1 MKELRDKIRKY
12 NSIDP
17 VKVGLVVTVLYAVL
31 LILVSI
37 VHEPWYDEA
46 QAWQIA
52 KEASYHDILFYLPH
66 YESHP
71 PLWHLILSVPAKL
84 GLPYEASI
92 KTVTILFSVLG
103 ICLIEFKSGF
113 TNWVKTFMPFN
124 FFLFYQFGV
133 ISRPYSM
140 MLFALLLCALF
151 FEKRDEKPVRF
162 FLSLGFLCL
171 TSDYGLVIA
180 GGITIGWIADIIVSK
195 KKGALREI
203 FCGNIPRLAGYILLA
218 LLALALILAVW
229 PSSDTTVIPDTP
241 VWYKF
246 YMFLLVAPAEAF
258 MTDFLSGIGLGDP
271 VDGPVGGIVA
281 SMVSIIIWTIAIT
294 GAARRKS
301 LHHLIFPVL
310 TFVMIGAFYSA
321 PHHYGIYV
329 MLFIYFFWILRNR
342 PSRDVKLG
350 SGVTARITKI
360 VPLAMMVIA
369 MSVSMYWSLTSSLN
383 EVVFPYY
390 YSRELAGWLK
400 ENTKEEDV
408 VMASWHPVYEKDGNG
423 QDDKKKLAGVNFK
436 SVAEILVPTRPYFDY
451 DVIDNELM
459 PYQWLGA
466 LPTDVRDGY
475 IADVKEMGSPDY
487 VITYNT
493 DFIPGF
499 LAAID
504 CDEDYDLAMV
514 FFNRRIYKDNTY
526 PYNVMVF
533 KKK

>member
-17 VKVGLVVTVLYAVL
+17 VKVGLVVTVIYAVL

-92 KTVTILFSVLG
+92 KTVTIIFSVLG

-140 MLFALLLCALF
+140 MLFALLLCAMF
-151 FEKRDEKPVRF
+151 FEKRNERPVRY

-180 GGITIGWIADIIVSK
+180 GGIVVGWIVDIIIDK
-195 KKGALREI
+195 KKGALRDI
-203 FCGNIPRLAGYILLA
+203 FSGNFKRLAGYILLA
-218 LLALALILAVW
+218 ALALILILMVM

-246 YMFLLVAPAEAF
+246 YMFLIVAPAEAF
-258 MTDFLSGIGLGDP
+258 MTDFLTGIGLGDP
-271 VDGPVGGIVA
+271 VNGPLGTVVTA
-281 SMVSIIIWTIAIT
+281 LVSVILWTIGILVS
-294 GAARRKS
+294 ARRRS
-301 LHHLIFPVL
+301 LHHFIFPVM
-310 TFVMIGAFYSA
+310 TFAAIGAFYSA

-329 MLFIYFFWILRNR
+329 MLFIYFFWILRGKR
-342 PSRDVKLG
+342 VYGKDPGPEIVR
-350 SGVTARITKI
+350 KI
-360 VPLAMMVIA
+360 YKHAPLTVMVIA
-369 MSVSMYWSLTSSLN
+369 MAVSMYWSLASSLN

-400 ENTKEEDV
+400 DNTKEDDI
-408 VMASWHPVYEKDGNG
+408 VMASWHPVYEKGADG

-436 SVAEILVPTRPYFDY
+436 SVAEIDVPTKPYFDY
-451 DVIDNELM
+451 KVIDNELL

-466 LPTDVRDGY
+466 LSPDVRDSY
-475 IADVKEMGSPDY
+475 IADVKALGTPDY

-493 DFIPGF
+493 EFIPGF

-504 CDEDYDLAMV
+504 CDAEYDLEMV

-533 KKK
+533 RKK